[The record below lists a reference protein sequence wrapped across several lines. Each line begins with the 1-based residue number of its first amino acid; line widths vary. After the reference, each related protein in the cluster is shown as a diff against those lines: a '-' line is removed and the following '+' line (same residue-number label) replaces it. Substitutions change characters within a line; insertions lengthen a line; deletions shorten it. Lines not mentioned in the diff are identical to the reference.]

1 MVTHIRKN
9 QWGITMARTDKGA
22 AASNRLKQASL
33 KSRSRVAVKDA
44 VKHKDVVVPVS
55 TWRYKTIGL
64 VFGASFVC
72 LALRAVYL
80 QIIDNE
86 YLQSQGDARYLR
98 VQKEP
103 PTRGLIS
110 DRNGQPIAISTP
122 VESIWMH
129 PATILKQEKE
139 YSYKKLSTLLGMTR
153 EELINRAEKRKARQF
168 VYLKRHLSPQVAKEI
183 LALEVPGIN
192 SEREYKRYYP
202 SGPVMGHVLGFTNID
217 NEGQE
222 GLELAYDKALKGQA
236 GSTQVLRD
244 KVGHVVEYVEQLA
257 RVRHGDD
264 ITLSLDARIQY
275 LAYRHLQAAVKR
287 HDATSA
293 SLVAL
298 DAKTGEILS
307 MISMPDFN
315 PNDRADLKSAH
326 FRNRSITDSYEPGST
341 VKPITIA
348 MAMDAGVV
356 DADTII
362 DTEEGF
368 YYVGGSRISDTKPHG
383 ELTVAEVIKKSSNIG
398 SAKIAMMM
406 QPIDLYNTYRSLGFG
421 QTSKLSIPGEQRGIL
436 AKRKEWKPI
445 EHATM
450 SYGYG
455 LSVNTLQLARSY
467 QALAND
473 GVLLPVSVHPVDVD
487 KVPAGKRVFSK
498 ETVDQV
504 ALMLEAAVGDK
515 GTAPKARV
523 SQFRVGGKTGTA
535 HRVVDGKYQ
544 DDSYTSLFAGFAPIS
559 DPEIVLVVSV
569 NDPKG
574 VDYYGGLVAAPV
586 FSKVMAGALRLRG
599 LTPDAL
605 SEPDNAELKLMITR
619 PVSSVD
625 AVSTKV
631 AVTQR

>member
-1 MVTHIRKN
+1 
-9 QWGITMARTDKGA
+9 MARTNKSNAIGA
-22 AASNRLKQASL
+22 KKMPIKAQGRAAI
-33 KSRSRVAVKDA
+33 KDA
-44 VKHKDVVVPVS
+44 AKNKDVIVPVS
-55 TWRYKTIGL
+55 TWRYKTIALLFGGL
-64 VFGASFVC
+64 FVC
-72 LALRAVYL
+72 LGVRAVHL
-80 QIIDNE
+80 QVIDNE

-103 PTRGLIS
+103 PTRGMIS
-110 DRNGQPIAISTP
+110 DRNGQPIAITTP

-139 YSYKKLSTLLGMTR
+139 YSYKKLAALLETTR
-153 EELINRAEKRKARQF
+153 EDLIDKAEKRKAKQF
-168 VYLKRHLSPQVAKEI
+168 VYLKRHLPPQVAKEI
-183 LALEVPGIN
+183 LALDIPGIN

-222 GLELAYDKALKGQA
+222 GLELAYDDALKGQA

-244 KVGHVVEYVEQLA
+244 KMGHVVEYVEQLA

-264 ITLSLDARIQY
+264 IALSLDARIQY

-287 HDATSA
+287 HNATSA

-315 PNDRADLKSAH
+315 PNDRSDLKSTQ

-341 VKPITIA
+341 VKPLTVA
-348 MAMDAGVV
+348 MALEAGVV
-356 DADTII
+356 DSDTIV
-362 DTEEGF
+362 DTEKGF
-368 YYVGGSRISDTKPHG
+368 YYIGRSRINDTKAYG
-383 ELTVAEVIKKSSNIG
+383 EITVSEIIKKSSNIG

-406 QPIDLYNTYRSLGFG
+406 QPRDLFNTYRSLGFG
-421 QTSKLSIPGEQRGIL
+421 QTNNLSIPGEQKGIL
-436 AKRKEWKPI
+436 ANRKSWKPV

-473 GVLLPVSVHPVDVD
+473 GVLLPVSLHPI
-487 KVPAGKRVFSK
+487 KEVPEGKRVFSK
-498 ETVDQV
+498 ETVDKV
-504 ALMLEAAVGDK
+504 AVMLESAVSDK

-523 SQFRVGGKTGTA
+523 PQFRVGGKTGTA
-535 HRVVDGKYQ
+535 HRVVNGKYQ
-544 DDSYTSLFAGFAPIS
+544 DDSYMSLFAGYAPIS

-586 FSKVMAGALRLRG
+586 FSNVMAGALRLRG
-599 LTPDAL
+599 VTPDAL
-605 SEPDNAELKLMITR
+605 SAPQEKELKLMISR
-619 PVSSVD
+619 PV
-625 AVSTKV
+625 ASTVQASAQAEV
-631 AVTQR
+631 AQ

>member
-1 MVTHIRKN
+1 
-9 QWGITMARTDKGA
+9 MARV
-22 AASNRLKQASL
+22 NRENSVN
-33 KSRSRVAVKDA
+33 SDSVAFKERMSVSSTAKYKE
-44 VKHKDVVVPVS
+44 VIVPVS
-55 TWRYKTIGL
+55 TWRYKTITL
-64 VFGASFVC
+64 VFGALFLGLV
-72 LALRAVYL
+72 ARAVHL

-139 YSYKKLSTLLGMTR
+139 YSYKKLTELLEMTR
-153 EELINRAEKRKARQF
+153 DELIASAEKRKARQF

-183 LALEVPGIN
+183 LALGVPGVN

-202 SGPVMGHVLGFTNID
+202 SGPVMGHVVGFTDID

-222 GLELAYDKALKGQA
+222 GLELAYDDALKGRA

-244 KVGHVVEYVEQLA
+244 KMGHVVEYVEQLA

-264 ITLSLDARIQY
+264 IALSLDARIQY

-287 HDATSA
+287 HKATSA

-315 PNDRADLKSAH
+315 PNDRSDLKSTQ

-341 VKPITIA
+341 VKPSAIA
-348 MAMDAGVV
+348 MAMEAGVV
-356 DADTII
+356 SGETVV
-362 DTEEGF
+362 DTEKGV
-368 YYVGGSRISDTKPHG
+368 YHIGRSRISDTKAHG
-383 ELTVAEVIKKSSNIG
+383 KITVAEVIQKSSNIG

-406 QPIDLYNTYRSLGFG
+406 EPIDLYRTYRSLGFG
-421 QTSKLSIPGEQRGIL
+421 QTNQLGIPGEQRGIL
-436 AKRKEWKPI
+436 VKRKMWRPV

-467 QALAND
+467 QALANG
-473 GVLLPVSVHPVDVD
+473 GVLLPVSLHPLDQ
-487 KVPAGKRVFSK
+487 VPEGRRVFSK
-498 ETVDQV
+498 DTADQIG
-504 ALMLEAAVGDK
+504 LMLEAAVSDS
-515 GTAPKARV
+515 GTAPQARV
-523 SQFRVGGKTGTA
+523 PQFRVGGKTGTA
-535 HRVVDGKYQ
+535 HRVVNGRYQ
-544 DDSYTSLFAGFAPIS
+544 DDSYTSLFAGYAPIS
-559 DPEIVLVVSV
+559 DPKIVLVVSV

-599 LTPDAL
+599 ITPDAL
-605 SEPDNAELKLMITR
+605 SAPKEKKLKLMISRPTASTTR
-619 PVSSVD
+619 L
-625 AVSTKV
+625 ANGTGV
-631 AVTQR
+631 AL

>member
-1 MVTHIRKN
+1 
-9 QWGITMARTDKGA
+9 MARANKENA
-22 AASNRLKQASL
+22 AKKMPV
-33 KSRSRVAVKDA
+33 KSQGRSAVKDA
-44 VKHKDVVVPVS
+44 AKHKEVIVPVS

-64 VFGASFVC
+64 VFGALFVG
-72 LALRAVYL
+72 LAVRAVHL
-80 QIIDNE
+80 QVIDNE

-103 PTRGLIS
+103 PTRGMIS

-139 YSYKKLSTLLGMTR
+139 YSYKKLTELLGITR
-153 EELINRAEKRKARQF
+153 EELIASAEKRKARQF
-168 VYLKRHLSPQVAKEI
+168 VYLKRHLSPHVAKEI
-183 LALEVPGIN
+183 LALDVPGVN

-222 GLELAYDKALKGQA
+222 GLELAYDDALKGQA

-244 KVGHVVEYVEQLA
+244 KMGHVVEYVEQLA

-287 HDATSA
+287 HKATSA

-315 PNDRADLKSAH
+315 PNDRSDLKSTQ

-341 VKPITIA
+341 VKPLTIA
-348 MAMDAGVV
+348 MALEAGVV
-356 DADTII
+356 NSDTII
-362 DTEEGF
+362 DTENGF
-368 YYVGGSRISDTKPHG
+368 YYIGRSRISDTKPHG
-383 ELTVAEVIKKSSNIG
+383 EITVAEIIKKSSNIG
-398 SAKIAMMM
+398 SAKIAMLM
-406 QPIDLYNTYRSLGFG
+406 QPVDLYNTYRSLGFG
-421 QTSKLSIPGEQRGIL
+421 QTNELSIPGEQKGIL
-436 AKRKEWKPI
+436 AKRKKWKPI

-473 GVLLPVSVHPVDVD
+473 GVLLPVSLHPVSE
-487 KVPAGKRVFSK
+487 VPKGKRVFSK
-498 ETVDQV
+498 ETVDTV
-504 ALMLEAAVGDK
+504 ALMLESAVADT

-535 HRVVDGKYQ
+535 HRVVNGRYQ
-544 DDSYTSLFAGFAPIS
+544 DDSYTSLFAGYAPIS

-586 FSKVMAGALRLRG
+586 FSNVMAGALRLRG
-599 LTPDAL
+599 VTPDAL
-605 SEPDNAELKLMITR
+605 TAPVEKELKLMISR
-619 PVSSVD
+619 PIVSAQSAMDDVE
-625 AVSTKV
+625 AE
-631 AVTQR
+631 Q